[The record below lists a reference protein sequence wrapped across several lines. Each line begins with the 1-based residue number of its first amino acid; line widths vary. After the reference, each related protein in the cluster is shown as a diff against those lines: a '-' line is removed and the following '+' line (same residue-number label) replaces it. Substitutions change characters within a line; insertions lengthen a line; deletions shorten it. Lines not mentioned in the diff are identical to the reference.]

1 MESATAA
8 EEARIREACAEDLA
22 GACTEELL
30 AHPDAAPS
38 EEAAKEWWPNPGEDP
53 LGEFA
58 HVTVSYGGVAAVV
71 DVSFPVPHGAIVALI
86 GPSGSGKSS
95 LIRCMNRLNDLVPG
109 AEVEGKVLYRAA
121 DLYAPG
127 VDAVEVRK
135 RIGMVFQRP
144 NPFPKTVYDNVA
156 FGPRVLG
163 IEGDLDERVE
173 GALRRAAL
181 WDEVKDRLSTNAFG
195 LSGGQ
200 QQRLVIARCLAV
212 DPDVLLMDEPAS
224 ALDPISTARI
234 EDLMHELVPEVTI
247 VIVTH
252 NLQQAG
258 RVADLTAFMT
268 VETGSDGG
276 ALAGRLVEFG
286 PTEKLFNNPDDP
298 RTEAYI
304 SGKFG

>member
-1 MESATAA
+1 MESVTAT
-8 EEARIREACAEDLA
+8 EEARIREACAEDLV
-22 GACTEELL
+22 GACTDELL
-30 AHPDAAPS
+30 AQPDSAPS

-53 LGEFA
+53 LGEFS
-58 HVTVSYGGVAAVV
+58 HVTVSYRGVPAVV

-109 AEVEGKVLYRAA
+109 AEVQGEVLYRAA

-173 GALRRAAL
+173 GALRRAASYRGPDARARTGGDDRDRHPQPATGGQSGGSHRL
-181 WDEVKDRLSTNAFG
+181 PDGGDRIRRRIRGAARGVRPYREALQSPRRLSHRGLHQRQVRLIYGSDRLRSLANWS
-195 LSGGQ
+195 SGARAGCCRGQ
-200 QQRLVIARCLAV
+200 PAARGETACS
-212 DPDVLLMDEPAS
+212 S
-224 ALDPISTARI
+224 AT
-234 EDLMHELVPEVTI
+234 
-247 VIVTH
+247 
-252 NLQQAG
+252 
-258 RVADLTAFMT
+258 
-268 VETGSDGG
+268 
-276 ALAGRLVEFG
+276 
-286 PTEKLFNNPDDP
+286 
-298 RTEAYI
+298 
-304 SGKFG
+304 

>member
-1 MESATAA
+1 MDSVTTE
-8 EEARIREACAEDLA
+8 EEARIREACAEDLV

-30 AHPDAAPS
+30 AQPDAAPS
-38 EEAAKEWWPNPGEDP
+38 EPAKEWWPNPGEDP
-53 LGEFA
+53 LGQFA
-58 HVTVSYGGVAAVV
+58 HVTVTYRGVPAVV
-71 DVSFPVPHGAIVALI
+71 DISFPVPHGAIVALI

-109 AEVEGKVLYRAA
+109 AEVQGEVLYRDV
-121 DLYAPG
+121 DLYGPG

-144 NPFPKTVYDNVA
+144 NPFPKSVYDNVA

-163 IEGDLDERVE
+163 LDGDLDDTVER
-173 GALRRAAL
+173 ALRRASL
-181 WDEVKDRLSTNAFG
+181 WDEVKDRLSANAFG

-224 ALDPISTARI
+224 ALDPISTSRI
-234 EDLMHELVPEVTI
+234 EDLMRELVPAVTI

-258 RVADLTAFMT
+258 RVADLTAFLT
-268 VETGSDGG
+268 VEAGPDGG
-276 ALAGRLVEFG
+276 PVAGRLVEFG
-286 PTEKLFNNPDDP
+286 PTEKLFTRPEDP